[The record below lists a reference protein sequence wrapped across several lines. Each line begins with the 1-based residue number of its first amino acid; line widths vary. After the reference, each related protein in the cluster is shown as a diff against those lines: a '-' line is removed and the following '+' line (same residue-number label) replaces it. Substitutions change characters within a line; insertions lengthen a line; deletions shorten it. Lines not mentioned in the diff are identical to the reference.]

1 MQWNKKQK
9 RVKTTCCINVA
20 AYGNERAECRK
31 AGKRQV
37 DIVENVTLY
46 IMAKQNV
53 EAQND
58 EVLLGDAASIYCE
71 DSAIR
76 AKAKAMPIY
85 QFREGKATRA
95 VISMMKIIEKLTAM
109 EPGITIE
116 SIGET
121 AILLE
126 KIPQKKYKGAGVV
139 WKIILVAAVSFFGT
153 AFTIMAF
160 HNDVGLSDVFMR
172 IYEIVTGEESS
183 GCTTLEI
190 SYSIGLC
197 LGIII
202 FYNHVGGRRITKDP
216 TPLEV
221 EMRNYER
228 DVNTTLVETAE
239 REGTEIDVD

>member
-1 MQWNKKQK
+1 M
-9 RVKTTCCINVA
+9 VINMA
-20 AYGNERAECRK
+20 
-31 AGKRQV
+31 
-37 DIVENVTLY
+37 NVTLY
-46 IMAKQNV
+46 IQAKRNV

-71 DSAIR
+71 DAAVR
-76 AKAKAMPIY
+76 AKANSMRIHKFH
-85 QFREGKATRA
+85 QGQETRA
-95 VISMMKIIEKLTAM
+95 VIKLTQM
-109 EPGITIE
+109 SPGLTVE
-116 SIGET
+116 SIGES
-121 AILLE
+121 AIVLE
-126 KIPQKKYKGAGVV
+126 KIPAKKYKGPLVV

-153 AFTIMAF
+153 AFTIMAY
-160 HNDVGLSDVFMR
+160 HNDIGISDVFMR

-190 SYSIGLC
+190 AYSVGLC
-197 LGIII
+197 LGIIV

-239 REGTEIDVD
+239 RESMEIDVD

>member
-1 MQWNKKQK
+1 M
-9 RVKTTCCINVA
+9 VINMA
-20 AYGNERAECRK
+20 
-31 AGKRQV
+31 
-37 DIVENVTLY
+37 NVTLY
-46 IMAKQNV
+46 IQAKRNV

-71 DSAIR
+71 DAAVR
-76 AKAKAMPIY
+76 AKANSMRIHKFH
-85 QFREGKATRA
+85 QGQETRT
-95 VISMMKIIEKLTAM
+95 VISMMKIIEKLTQM
-109 EPGITIE
+109 SPGLTVE
-116 SIGET
+116 SIGES
-121 AILLE
+121 AIVLE
-126 KIPQKKYKGAGVV
+126 KIPAKKYKGPLVV

-153 AFTIMAF
+153 AFTIMAY
-160 HNDVGLSDVFMR
+160 HNYIGISDVFMR

-190 SYSIGLC
+190 AYSVGLC
-197 LGIII
+197 LGIIV

-239 REGTEIDVD
+239 REGMEIDVD

>member
-1 MQWNKKQK
+1 MAD
-9 RVKTTCCINVA
+9 VV
-20 AYGNERAECRK
+20 
-31 AGKRQV
+31 
-37 DIVENVTLY
+37 LY

-53 EAQND
+53 EAKND
-58 EVLLGDAASIYCE
+58 EILLGDAASIYCE
-71 DSAIR
+71 DSAVR
-76 AKAKAMPIY
+76 AKANAMRIHK
-85 QFREGKATRA
+85 FREGHEPRA
-95 VISMMKIIEKLTAM
+95 VISMMKIIEMLTALV
-109 EPGITIE
+109 PGITVE
-116 SIGET
+116 SIGESS
-121 AILLE
+121 IVLE
-126 KIPQKKYKGAGVV
+126 KIPEKKYKGAMVT
-139 WKIILVAAVSFFGT
+139 WKIILVAAISFFGT

-160 HNDVGLSDVFMR
+160 HNDVGISDVFMR
-172 IYEIVTGEESS
+172 IYEIVTGEESN

-239 REGTEIDVD
+239 REGKQIDVD

>member
-1 MQWNKKQK
+1 M
-9 RVKTTCCINVA
+9 A
-20 AYGNERAECRK
+20 
-31 AGKRQV
+31 
-37 DIVENVTLY
+37 NVTLY
-46 IMAKQNV
+46 IQAKRNV

-76 AKAKAMPIY
+76 AKANSMRIHK
-85 QFREGKATRA
+85 FRPGQKTRA
-95 VISMMKIIEKLTAM
+95 VVSMMKIIEKLTQM
-109 EPGITIE
+109 SPGLIVE

-121 AILLE
+121 DIVLE
-126 KIPQKKYKGAGVV
+126 KIPAKKYKGPLII

-153 AFTIMAF
+153 AFTIMAY
-160 HNDVGLSDVFMR
+160 HNDIGISAVFMR

-190 SYSIGLC
+190 AYSVGLC
-197 LGIII
+197 LGIIV

-228 DVNTTLVETAE
+228 DVNTTIVETAD
-239 REGTEIDVD
+239 REGIEIDVD

>member
-1 MQWNKKQK
+1 M
-9 RVKTTCCINVA
+9 VINMA
-20 AYGNERAECRK
+20 
-31 AGKRQV
+31 
-37 DIVENVTLY
+37 NVTLY
-46 IMAKQNV
+46 IQAKRNV

-71 DSAIR
+71 DAAVR
-76 AKAKAMPIY
+76 AKANSMRIHKFH
-85 QFREGKATRA
+85 QGQETRA
-95 VISMMKIIEKLTAM
+95 VISMMKIIEKLTQM
-109 EPGITIE
+109 SPGLTVE
-116 SIGET
+116 SIGES
-121 AILLE
+121 AIVLE
-126 KIPQKKYKGAGVV
+126 KISAKKYKGPLVV

-153 AFTIMAF
+153 AFTIMAY
-160 HNDVGLSDVFMR
+160 HNDIGISDVFMR

-190 SYSIGLC
+190 AYSVGLC
-197 LGIII
+197 LGIIV

-239 REGTEIDVD
+239 RESMEIDVD